1 MVPVDQEDQSQEEE
15 TDIPL
20 LEGFHWDLL
29 MDSTASATPR
39 KRSLSES
46 SLAPSSAHSAFP
58 SLASVDGPQSG
69 PPDGKRQGS
78 PACRITV
85 AQREAE
91 LGEAV
96 EEKQTGKVAAAG
108 LQWSD
113 LLVVDSESGSE
124 QPDGQ
129 GTGKRRR
136 TVRVSDSSTTCQLP
150 WIFIFTLFRRKSVG
164 EKKHSCSVLSVVL
177 SWWSLST

>member
-1 MVPVDQEDQSQEEE
+1 MCLLSSRFGIEMVPVDQEDQSQEEDN
-15 TDIPL
+15 DIPL

-29 MDSTASATPR
+29 MDSTAPATHR

-46 SLAPSSAHSAFP
+46 SLAPCSAHSAFP
-58 SLASVDGPQSG
+58 SLTSADASHSG
-69 PPDGKRQGS
+69 PSLAEEKQQASSVCGIKD
-78 PACRITV
+78 

-91 LGEAV
+91 LGETAG
-96 EEKQTGKVAAAG
+96 EKQMGKVVSAVPEVG

-113 LLVVDSESGSE
+113 SLVVDSESGSE

-136 TVRVSDSSTTCQLP
+136 TVRVSDSSTSP
-150 WIFIFTLFRRKSVG
+150 PIYF
-164 EKKHSCSVLSVVL
+164 
-177 SWWSLST
+177 

>member
-1 MVPVDQEDQSQEEE
+1 MRLLSSRFGIEMVPVDQEDQSQEEDD
-15 TDIPL
+15 DIPL

-29 MDSTASATPR
+29 IDSAASATPR

-46 SLAPSSAHSAFP
+46 SLAPSSAHSSFP
-58 SLASVDGPQSG
+58 SLTSVDAPL
-69 PPDGKRQGS
+69 PDVKQQGS
-78 PACRITV
+78 SVCGIRD

-96 EEKQTGKVAAAG
+96 EEKQIGKAVAAAAEGAG

-113 LLVVDSESGSE
+113 SLVVDSESGSE

-136 TVRVSDSSTTCQLP
+136 TVRVSD
-150 WIFIFTLFRRKSVG
+150 K
-164 EKKHSCSVLSVVL
+164 
-177 SWWSLST
+177 